1 MRSVDVEVAVVG
13 AGAAG
18 LATTDQLACEGRDLA
33 VLEQFRLGHDRG
45 SSDGA
50 SWVFRLSY
58 TNTADEQFVLEPDGR
73 VVVGSACSGQGFKL
87 TPMLGAVLARLADEA
102 LAVASDG

>member
-33 VLEQFRLGHDRG
+33 VLEQFRPGHDRG